1 MFPGEGR
8 VADDSGVV
16 YTTNDPTEANLI
28 KNLLNDNGVK
38 CLLSGI
44 DQPLGGGFIAN
55 PIEVV
60 VEAGHADQAAKLIR
74 EHGSD
79 K

>member
-1 MFPGEGR
+1 MEFTDPY
-8 VADDSGVV
+8 VI

-28 KNLLNDNGVK
+28 KNLLADNGIK
-38 CLLSGI
+38 CFLSGI

-74 EHGSD
+74 EHASD